1 VSLSDWS
8 QNGWLLPHR
17 TSSQEIADLF
27 AVVERDLADSAAE
40 NLSADWTL
48 SIAYNAALQA
58 AAAALAAEGYRA
70 ARDQHHYR
78 VIQSLR
84 FTIGAPPTLV
94 GRFDAF
100 RKKRNIGGYE
110 RAGLISDGEA
120 QEMRDLAR
128 NLREAVREW
137 LKSKHPA
144 LLPRGGKPP
153 PNR

>member
-1 VSLSDWS
+1 VNLSDWS

-27 AVVERDLADSAAE
+27 AVVERDLADSAA
-40 NLSADWTL
+40 
-48 SIAYNAALQA
+48 IP
-58 AAAALAAEGYRA
+58 
-70 ARDQHHYR
+70 
-78 VIQSLR
+78 SLR

-120 QEMRDLAR
+120 QEMQDLAR
-128 NLREAVREW
+128 SLREAVREW
-137 LKSKHPA
+137 LKSKHAA
-144 LLPRGGKPP
+144 LLPRGGKPTQ
-153 PNR
+153 NR